1 MQTLLEQ
8 YGKALIAVVTGSLM
22 IGIMFLAFYG
32 GEFGILRGGGAASTT
47 PKSNSLINVMNKT
60 SDGYANEEIS
70 INVINV
76 PELSTA
82 ININEKNLLK
92 LNNPKSLFTT
102 KDNGIIEIIRVSDKN
117 GEKVSATDCEYS
129 NSQNSIVFKTPGNY
143 TIKTLVKYKST
154 TITEIFNFVITH

>member
-1 MQTLLEQ
+1 M
-8 YGKALIAVVTGSLM
+8 
-22 IGIMFLAFYG
+22 
-32 GEFGILRGGGAASTT
+32 
-47 PKSNSLINVMNKT
+47 
-60 SDGYANEEIS
+60 
-70 INVINV
+70 

-129 NSQNSIVFKTPGNY
+129 NSQNSIVFKTPGSY

-154 TITEIFNFVITH
+154 TITEIFNLIITH